1 MSFVVFEIKYLSA
14 SSIDK
19 AFMTKTKQ
27 FACEVCVCLLYVFLY
42 SVVNSLIVFCADKN
56 INWLGEKVI
65 MGFLIGLCGTICM
78 AGIILMVI
86 TFIEKVR
93 DKLREQDSVCTIICA
108 SIMIACGILD
118 IIWFQYFWG
127 IYEITFRNCIMII
140 VASVIPAM
148 YWSLIIYTLE
158 FINNIKVY
166 FFKDDHVKYEIL
178 YASDRRNVVVQ
189 FKENNQVGKNNSIYI
204 LMPKKEL
211 VNKKIYIER
220 DVDLRENISNN
231 QQIDSSEQ

>member
-1 MSFVVFEIKYLSA
+1 
-14 SSIDK
+14 
-19 AFMTKTKQ
+19 
-27 FACEVCVCLLYVFLY
+27 
-42 SVVNSLIVFCADKN
+42 
-56 INWLGEKVI
+56 
-65 MGFLIGLCGTICM
+65 
-78 AGIILMVI
+78 
-86 TFIEKVR
+86 
-93 DKLREQDSVCTIICA
+93 
-108 SIMIACGILD
+108 
-118 IIWFQYFWG
+118 
-127 IYEITFRNCIMII
+127 MII